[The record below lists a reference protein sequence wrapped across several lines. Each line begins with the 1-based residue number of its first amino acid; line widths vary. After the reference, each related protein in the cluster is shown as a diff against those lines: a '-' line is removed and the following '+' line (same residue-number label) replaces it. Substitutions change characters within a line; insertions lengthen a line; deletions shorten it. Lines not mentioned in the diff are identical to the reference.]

1 MAKKENQ
8 QPDNHVGE
16 VVSRSEQFIEK
27 NMTKIGLVILG
38 VFIIV
43 AGIFAYKRFVSE
55 PKARE
60 AAAKVYLAEDKFI
73 QELDSAALN
82 GNGANEMGL
91 LAVIKK
97 YSGSDA
103 SNLAKAYA
111 GICYYN
117 LGEYQ
122 KAIDHLKGFSSKENM
137 VAPSITRLI
146 GDCYVQLKKYEEAV
160 QFYKEALRNNPTDEQ
175 TRYNLAIAKEKLKKQ
190 QQENKN
196 NQNNQNNQQ
205 NKDNKDNKDN
215 QNKDNKDN
223 KDNQNKDNKD
233 NKDNQNK
240 DNKDNKDNQNKD
252 NKDNKDNKNQGSPE
266 RDKQENNNQDNR
278 ESNTPEEGERKE
290 LSAEQ
295 MNRIL
300 NAINNEEKKTQ
311 EKLNANK
318 VKGKAKKSN
327 TKDW

>member
-60 AAAKVYLAEDKFI
+60 AAAKIYLAEDKFI

-160 QFYKEALRNNPTDEQ
+160 GYFEKAAAAASNDAITPGCLIKAGRVYEELKQYDKALAAYKQ
-175 TRYNLAIAKEKLKKQ
+175 VKEKYYTSM
-190 QQENKN
+190 EA
-196 NQNNQNNQQ
+196 
-205 NKDNKDNKDN
+205 
-215 QNKDNKDN
+215 
-223 KDNQNKDNKD
+223 
-233 NKDNQNK
+233 
-240 DNKDNKDNQNKD
+240 
-252 NKDNKDNKNQGSPE
+252 
-266 RDKQENNNQDNR
+266 
-278 ESNTPEEGERKE
+278 NTVEADIIR
-290 LSAEQ
+290 
-295 MNRIL
+295 
-300 NAINNEEKKTQ
+300 
-311 EKLNANK
+311 
-318 VKGKAKKSN
+318 VKSKGAK
-327 TKDW
+327 

>member
-1 MAKKENQ
+1 MKKIQ
-8 QPDNHVGE
+8 L
-16 VVSRSEQFIEK
+16 
-27 NMTKIGLVILG
+27 LVIL
-38 VFIIV
+38 FPIIV
-43 AGIFAYKRFVSE
+43 FSQKAEKEVSKAELTKREKAQQQSQAFAYQGYQAE
-55 PKARE
+55 KAH
-60 AAAKVYLAEDKFI
+60 KL
-73 QELDSAALN
+73 LDS
-82 GNGANEMGL
+82 EMD
-91 LAVIKK
+91 
-97 YSGSDA
+97 YR
-103 SNLAKAYA
+103 
-111 GICYYN
+111 
-117 LGEYQ
+117 
-122 KAIDHLKGFSSKENM
+122 KAISKNKENAVAQYNMGDVLYSQEAYNEATHYYQEASVNKEASKENKHKAFHNLGNLAM
-137 VAPSITRLI
+137 
-146 GDCYVQLKKYEEAV
+146 QNKKYEEAV

-190 QQENKN
+190 QQENKK

-205 NKDNKDNKDN
+205 NKDNKENKDNKDN
-215 QNKDNKDN
+215 QNKDN